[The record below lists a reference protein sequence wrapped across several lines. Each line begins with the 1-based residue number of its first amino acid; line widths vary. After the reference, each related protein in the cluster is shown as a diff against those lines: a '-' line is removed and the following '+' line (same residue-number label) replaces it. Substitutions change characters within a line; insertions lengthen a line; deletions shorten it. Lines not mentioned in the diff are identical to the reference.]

1 MSTKGDNS
9 CKSIKDVICGIVS
22 RLGVVKYQLTTSN
35 ILIHNKENPMEL
47 MMDCGKELEI
57 LALKAKSP
65 YDQMWKALLAH
76 LQLII
81 HKYAKPL
88 VYHLSEP
95 DCLTE
100 LSSLINHLLNILKQL

>member
-1 MSTKGDNS
+1 MLVASRVEDGAVFLQGSIIMSSNY
-9 CKSIKDVICGIVS
+9 KSLKARFTSIRIRVS
-22 RLGVVKYQLTTSN
+22 
-35 ILIHNKENPMEL
+35 
-47 MMDCGKELEI
+47 

-100 LSSLINHLLNILKQL
+100 LSSLINNLLNILKQL